1 MSKILIIDDD
11 INFIEYLNRK
21 LKKENFEVSFTN
33 SGNDAINFIK
43 KEIPDLILLDIMMPE
58 ISGIEI
64 CKNIISEPQISN
76 IPVIFITGKISP
88 EDVQAGFQAGAY
100 DYIKKPI
107 DSLEFLARIR
117 AALKFKEAQKLI
129 IETERLKTFAAT
141 VVTANHK
148 IKQPLTLINLSLS
161 AIKREISKDEISSEA
176 IMKRLSYIEN
186 AVNEINDVLKQLT
199 SVEKPKISDY
209 LNDIKMIDVK

>member
-11 INFIEYLNRK
+11 VNFIEYMNKK
-21 LKKENFEVSFTN
+21 LTKENFEVSFTN
-33 SGNDAINFIK
+33 ISINAINLVK
-43 KEIPDLILLDIMMPE
+43 KEKPDLILLDIIMPE

-64 CKNIISEPQISN
+64 CKSITSDPQTSN

-88 EDVQAGFQAGAY
+88 EDVQTGFQAGAY

-117 AALKFKEAQKLI
+117 SALKFREAQKLV
-129 IETERLKTFAAT
+129 IETEILKTFAAT

-199 SVEKPKISDY
+199 SVEKPKISNY

>member
-11 INFIEYLNRK
+11 INFIEYLNKK
-21 LKKENFEVSFTN
+21 LTKENFKVCFTN
-33 SGNDAINFIK
+33 KSSEAFNLVNS
-43 KEIPDLILLDIMMPE
+43 EMPDLILLDIMMPE

-64 CKNIISEPQISN
+64 CKSITSEPKTSN
-76 IPVIFITGKISP
+76 IPVIFITGKISS
-88 EDVQAGFQAGAY
+88 EDVQLGFQSGAY

-117 AALKFKEAQKLI
+117 AALKFRESQKLV

-161 AIKREISKDEISSEA
+161 AIKREISKNEISGEA

-199 SVEKPKISDY
+199 SVEKLKISDY